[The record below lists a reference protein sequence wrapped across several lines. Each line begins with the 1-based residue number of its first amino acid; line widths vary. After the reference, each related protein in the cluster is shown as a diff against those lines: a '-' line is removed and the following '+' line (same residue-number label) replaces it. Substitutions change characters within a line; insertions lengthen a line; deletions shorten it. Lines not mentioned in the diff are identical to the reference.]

1 MKAKI
6 YENKKAKNAME
17 AHVLLEDVKIVYCN
31 IDKPDEGREFSDGKY
46 GCTVLL
52 PKTGVQTKEF
62 IQLLDRL
69 AITNNGK
76 KIAPK
81 TQYYPLKSKSLDDIK
96 AKLEAETDDKK
107 KEGYK
112 EYLEIATENYLMKVG
127 STFEIRVVD
136 LQGNEVDNL
145 ANVKFHGE
153 EVNIQF
159 KLTQPKEKAY
169 FSRFLQGIQ
178 LKEVTR
184 FEITDM
190 FSYVSSGNTEGDI
203 GDIGESDELPF

>member
-1 MKAKI
+1 MKTKI

-17 AHVLLEDVKIVYCN
+17 AHILLEDVKIVYCN

-52 PKTGVQTKEF
+52 PKTGIQTKEF
-62 IQLLDRL
+62 IKLLDRMAL
-69 AITNNGK
+69 NNNNK

-81 TQYYPLKSKSLDDIK
+81 TQYYPLKSKNLNDIK
-96 AKLEAETDDKK
+96 AKMEAETDEKK

-112 EYLEIATENYLMKVG
+112 EYLEICKDNYLMKVG

-136 LQGNEVDNL
+136 MQGNEVDNL

-153 EVNIQF
+153 TVNIQF
-159 KLTQPKEKAY
+159 KLCQPKEKNY

-178 LKEVTR
+178 LKEVIR
-184 FEITDM
+184 FEATDM
-190 FSYVSSGNTEGDI
+190 FSYVTSGNAETEGNINED
-203 GDIGESDELPF
+203 DELPF